1 MNTTKSGSS
10 VKWVLCGFMLALCLA
25 GIGAGTVEAAG
36 DKLLTVKAPKSS
48 CSKACRNIKVTQ
60 GDGTTV
66 GCSSGGQGTSGCLC
80 KCGDTVVVTPPK

>member
-10 VKWVLCGFMLALCLA
+10 VKWVICGFMLALSLA

-36 DKLLTVKAPKSS
+36 DKRPTLKAPKPS
-48 CSKACRNIKVTQ
+48 CSKVCSNIKVTQ

-80 KCGDTVVVTPPK
+80 KCGETVLSTPPK